1 MSKLHKI
8 TIEGYKS
15 IKKLDQFELK
25 NLNILIGANGAGKS
39 NFISVFKFLANIF
52 NQNLQSYVAKS
63 GGPDVLLY
71 HGRKTTDTI
80 TMKFE
85 FGNNAYGIRLIPTD
99 DNRLIFQSEEIFTD
113 DYKNPDG
120 HKIIGAGHSESNL
133 KETEKAVANYIRPAI
148 RSWKVYHFHDTS
160 DNAKVK
166 QIHQVNDN
174 LVLKG
179 DASNL
184 AAYLRRLKNEYEVNY
199 NQIVNTIQLV
209 APFFG
214 GFIYRD
220 DIENIQLEWY
230 EQGDPDTPFK
240 AHMLSDGT
248 LRFICLA
255 TLLLQPFELMSDT
268 ILIDEPEL
276 GLHPYAINV
285 LSELIKRVAEQ
296 KQLIISSQSVEL
308 INCFEVEDIIVTNRE
323 KGATT
328 FERLDIKKLEVW
340 LDEYSLGDL
349 WKQNIIG
356 GRPSR

>member
-1 MSKLHKI
+1 MSQLKKI

-15 IKKLDQFELK
+15 IQKLDQFELS

-39 NFISVFKFLANIF
+39 NFISTFKFLANVF
-52 NQNLQSYVAKS
+52 EQNLQSYVVKS
-63 GGPDVLLY
+63 GGPDALLY
-71 HGRKTTDTI
+71 RGRKITDTI

-85 FGNNAYGIRLIPTD
+85 FGNNAYGIRLVPTD
-99 DNRLIFQSEEIFTD
+99 DNRLMFQSEAVFFAG
-113 DYKNPDG
+113 YQNPDG
-120 HKIIGAGHSESNL
+120 YRIIGSGHTESNL
-133 KETEKAVANYIRPAI
+133 KDAKGSVAGYIRPAI

-160 DNAKVK
+160 ENAKVK

-184 AAYLRRLKNEYEVNY
+184 AAYLRRLKNDYEVNY
-199 NQIVNTIQLV
+199 NQIVNTIRLV

-214 GFIYRD
+214 DFIYRD

-268 ILIDEPEL
+268 IMIDEPEL
-276 GLHPYAINV
+276 GLHPYAINI

-308 INCFEVEDIIVTNRE
+308 INYFEPEDIIITNRE
-323 KGATT
+323 DGATT
-328 FERLDIKKLEVW
+328 FKRLSNKDLSIW
-340 LDEYSLGDL
+340 LDDYSLGDL

>member
-1 MSKLHKI
+1 MSKLDKI

-52 NQNLQSYVAKS
+52 NQNLQAYVAKS

-71 HGRKTTDTI
+71 HGRKITDTI

-99 DNRLIFQSEEIFTD
+99 DNRLIFQSEVIFFD
-113 DYKNPDG
+113 GYKNPDG
-120 HKIIGAGHSESNL
+120 HRIVGTGHSESNL
-133 KETEKAVANYIRPAI
+133 KDTKQMVANYIRPAI

-160 DNAKVK
+160 ENAKVK

-174 LVLKG
+174 LILKG

-184 AAYLRRLKNEYEVNY
+184 AAYLKRLKNEYEVNY

-214 GFIYRD
+214 DFIYRD
-220 DIENIQLEWY
+220 GIENIQLEWY

-248 LRFICLA
+248 LRFVCLA

-276 GLHPYAINV
+276 GLHPYAINI
-285 LSELIKRVAEQ
+285 LSELIKRVSEQ

-308 INCFEVEDIIVTNRE
+308 INCFEPEDIIVTDRDN
-323 KGATT
+323 GATT
-328 FERLDIKKLEVW
+328 FKRLNTENLEVW